1 MIKCTGKRCPMQ
13 VGYDVA
19 NCQCKDCSY
28 RTPPM
33 TNYER
38 IKAMSVE
45 EMATIIYDG
54 ISSDPCDYCEF
65 NTGNCNGVPCKDL
78 SNTEII
84 SKWLNS
90 EAK

>member
-1 MIKCTGKRCPMQ
+1 MENIKKCSGVNCPMQ

-19 NCQCKDCSY
+19 NCQCEDCSY

-38 IKAMSVE
+38 IKSMSVE
-45 EMATIIYDG
+45 EMATIICNG

-65 NTGNCNGVPCKDL
+65 NTRCFDVPCEGL

-84 SKWLNS
+84 SK
-90 EAK
+90 